1 MVYDNNL
8 LAISTFKTVSLVF
21 FSFSLP
27 FILLAARRFRQN
39 LLEETI
45 ARRLLFATTFGMLF
59 TAYENFAPLPSWTL
73 SLLFELFFC
82 VAIIWT
88 VSALKWHANN
98 KGKKPEPTILHAGV
112 AALPVGVVAAGMLA
126 KLSCK
131 VCAILIVLKSLNI
144 NDKTPNSHCSKRL
157 HAFLEA
163 FGLSL
168 LMFAVSDVV
177 LWSQTYSWG
186 IRSLAS
192 ITFFY
197 SVWNWHSHP

>member
-1 MVYDNNL
+1 MYDNNL

-39 LLEETI
+39 WLEETI
-45 ARRLLFATTFGMLF
+45 AKRLLFATTFGMLF

-73 SLLFELFFC
+73 SLLFELLFC

-88 VSALKWHANN
+88 VSALKWHAHHD
-98 KGKKPEPTILHAGV
+98 KGEKSKSAILLPGV
-112 AALPVGVVAAGMLA
+112 VALPVGVVAAGMLA

-131 VCAILIVLKSLNI
+131 VCAIIIVLKSLNRT
-144 NDKTPNSHCSKRL
+144 DKASNPYCSKRL
-157 HAFLEA
+157 HSFLEA

-192 ITFFY
+192 LTFFY
-197 SVWNWHSHP
+197 SIWTWHSHP

>member
-1 MVYDNNL
+1 MYDNNL
-8 LAISTFKTVSLVF
+8 LVISAFKTASLVF

-27 FILLAARRFRQN
+27 FILLAVRRFRQN
-39 LLEETI
+39 WLEETI
-45 ARRLLFATTFGMLF
+45 AKRLLFATTFGMLF
-59 TAYENFAPLPSWTL
+59 TAYENFAPLPSWIL

-88 VSALKWHANN
+88 VSALKWHGPDNN
-98 KGKKPEPTILHAGV
+98 KGEKPKSRIIHGV
-112 AALPVGVVAAGMLA
+112 AALPVGVIAAGMLA

-131 VCAILIVLKSLNI
+131 VCAIIIVLKSLNR
-144 NDKTPNSHCSKRL
+144 NDKAPNPYCSKRL

-192 ITFFY
+192 LTFFY
-197 SVWNWHSHP
+197 SIWTWHSHP